1 MPPPQN
7 SELPCICILQNTLRL
22 KILFTNSF
30 RKNASAK
37 PLRAAAAPLAFKVYY
52 KPKKRLSQGLEHSV
66 P

>member
-1 MPPPQN
+1 MLSRQN
-7 SELPCICILQNTLRL
+7 SELPCICILQNALRL

-52 KPKKRLSQGLEHSV
+52 KP
-66 P
+66 